1 MIRLGFNARWVNLI
15 MRCIES
21 VSYSFLIN
29 CEVRGNL
36 RPERGIQQG
45 DPLSPYLFVLCAHG
59 LFEML
64 TKFEESVNFEKSV
77 MSFSPNTIS
86 IVREGVRALFGILV
100 VYAHE
105 IYLGLP
111 TFSMRNKTIQHGYI
125 RDQVIKKLQG
135 WKDKLFSMGGKEVL
149 LKSIIQSILT
159 YAMSCFTL
167 PCGIIRDIEVACAR
181 FWWGSNRGKWKIH
194 WKSWRVLCKLKS

>member
-1 MIRLGFNARWVNLI
+1 
-15 MRCIES
+15 
-21 VSYSFLIN
+21 
-29 CEVRGNL
+29 
-36 RPERGIQQG
+36 
-45 DPLSPYLFVLCAHG
+45 
-59 LFEML
+59 
-64 TKFEESVNFEKSV
+64 

-194 WKSWRVLCKLKS
+194 WKSWRVLCKLKSEGGMGFRDLSVFNQALLGKQIWRLIKRLVSMVALVFKAKYYSSSSIWEVDEGPNPSFIW